1 MDRSPVTAAARE
13 SETQFRSFFESMDQG
28 CILTDVILDE
38 HGVPVDLLY
47 VEANSA
53 AVRMTGMEGSRRVA
67 AVNQDVTL
75 RKQADA
81 ALRANA
87 DQLRRGLATI
97 QEDERRR
104 IARDIHDHLGQ
115 EVTALRLNLEAL
127 RLRID
132 AYPALAEQVVQ
143 VR

>member
-1 MDRSPVTAAARE
+1 
-13 SETQFRSFFESMDQG
+13 MDQG